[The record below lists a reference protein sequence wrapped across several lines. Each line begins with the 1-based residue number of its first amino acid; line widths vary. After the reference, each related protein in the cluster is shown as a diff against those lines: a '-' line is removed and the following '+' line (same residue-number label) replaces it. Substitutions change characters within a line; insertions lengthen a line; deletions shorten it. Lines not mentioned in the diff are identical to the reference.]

1 MNLQVSIKPEDNSEG
16 IDLNFNVPIPDK
28 HVNIL
33 KEGSKLIFA
42 VTEAITKI
50 KDELKED

>member
-1 MNLQVSIKPEDNSEG
+1 MKLNIVIQPENNPEG
-16 IDLNFNVPIPDK
+16 ISLDFNVPISDK

-42 VTEAITKI
+42 VTEAINKI
-50 KDELKED
+50 KEELKED